1 MSRATTSANGRRKEE
16 LSAPFRHEGGM
27 AWVADLPAAL
37 WDDTD
42 NNDFPHRSSLRLL
55 ENDTELGPGHAV
67 HATIQASGDGRYSF
81 WMNVVYFSSS
91 DGSDP
96 NTNGRTYAVERAPEH
111 LDSKSV
117 LRAIKPADGIQWS
130 APDRPLRC
138 ALLGLGNRGRALAR
152 IVAGSA
158 GVEIAWL
165 VDAAPARVAQ
175 VQAEFD
181 LPDARS
187 GTDFSAALEDPAV
200 DAVFILLPDHL
211 HRVAAEQAFR
221 AGKHVFLEK
230 PIATT
235 ADDGKAIVAAWMA
248 SGSVLQLG
256 FVLRWAPFYQAIRN
270 VIRQGQ
276 LGPIRVIS
284 LSEQLSV
291 VHGASFLRRWHAD
304 AGQSGGLIVHKSC
317 HDLDLACWLLES
329 RPRIVGS
336 LGGSSTF
343 HKPAPA
349 PFCSQCAVRATC
361 PYADTGLH
369 EHRTEAERADPTAHG
384 LDRCVF
390 RLDDPIVDNQVVSF
404 ELENGT
410 RGTYYL
416 AMQGPV
422 RSERRITLI
431 GDAARLDGI
440 FEDGRFTVAYT
451 DPGREPLVWTTKG
464 RKLGGHGGG
473 DLSSVTSF
481 LNACVGR
488 APSPIRKVE
497 DALAGLVF
505 AAAAERS
512 RTSHQMVTLQDKDF
526 QVDGAPTTA

>member
-1 MSRATTSANGRRKEE
+1 MSDAKTSPIGKRKWN
-16 LSAPFRHEGGM
+16 LARPFRHDGGT
-27 AWVADLPAAL
+27 AWVAKLPPEL
-37 WDDTD
+37 WDETD
-42 NNDFPHRSSLRLL
+42 NNDHSHRSSLRVL
-55 ENDTELGPGHAV
+55 ENGTELGPAHAI

-91 DGSDP
+91 DGSNP
-96 NTNGRTYAVERAPEH
+96 NANGRTYAVERTPAHP
-111 LDSKSV
+111 DSRSV
-117 LRAIKPADGIQWS
+117 LRAIAPADVVPWS

-152 IVAGSA
+152 IVAGFA

-175 VQAEFD
+175 VRAEIN
-181 LPDARS
+181 LPEART
-187 GTDFSAALEDPAV
+187 GADFGAALEDPAI
-200 DAVFILLPDHL
+200 DAVFIVLPDHL
-211 HRVAAEQAFR
+211 HRLAAEQAFR

-235 ADDGKAIVAAWMA
+235 PDDGKAIVAAWMA
-248 SGSVLQLG
+248 SGRVLQLG

-276 LGPIRVIS
+276 LGPIRLIS

-291 VHGASFLRRWHAD
+291 AHGASFLRRWHAD
-304 AGQSGGLIVHKSC
+304 VHQSGGLIVHKSC
-317 HDLDLACWLLES
+317 HDLDLVCWLLES
-329 RPRIVGS
+329 RPRVVGS

-343 HKPAPA
+343 HKPAPS

-369 EHRTEAERADPTAHG
+369 ENRTEVERADPSAYG

-416 AMQGPV
+416 AMQGPT

-431 GDAARLDGI
+431 GDAARLDGV
-440 FEDGRFTVAYT
+440 FEDGRFTVAYA
-451 DPGREPLVWTTKG
+451 DPDRQPLVWTTKG

-473 DLSSVTSF
+473 DISSVTSF
-481 LNACVGR
+481 FNACVGR
-488 APSPIRKVE
+488 SPSPIKKIE

-512 RTSHQMVTLQDKDF
+512 RTSHQMVTLEDGDF
-526 QVDGAPTTA
+526 HLNSLIRPL